1 MRMGVSGG
9 SQSPAVKKQI
19 DEAVKIAVKKQIDE
33 AVKIAV
39 EKALEDEKV
48 KDVIPEEIIK
58 PEGTIKRLINIF
70 RK

>member
-9 SQSPAVKKQI
+9 SQSP
-19 DEAVKIAVKKQIDE
+19 AVKKQIDE